1 MESITV
7 GFIGTG
13 AMGEHMCRH
22 IAQSNN
28 YRVLAYDLNQAPLER
43 LTQYGVTIA
52 SNCGELAEDSNV
64 TILSL
69 PGGPEVEAIC
79 NDILFS
85 KARKDWTVIDMLS
98 LIHI

>member
-28 YRVLAYDLNQAPLER
+28 YRVLAYDLNQAPSR
-43 LTQYGVTIA
+43 TT
-52 SNCGELAEDSNV
+52 DSIRRYNS
-64 TILSL
+64 IKLRGA
-69 PGGPEVEAIC
+69 GG
-79 NDILFS
+79 
-85 KARKDWTVIDMLS
+85 R
-98 LIHI
+98 